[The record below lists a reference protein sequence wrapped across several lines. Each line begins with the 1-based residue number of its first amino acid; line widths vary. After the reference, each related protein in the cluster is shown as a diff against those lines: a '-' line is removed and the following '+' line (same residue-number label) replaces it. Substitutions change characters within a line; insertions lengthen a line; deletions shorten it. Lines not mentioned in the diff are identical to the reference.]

1 MTASVLGMLM
11 CALAGLG
18 ISALIL
24 PQASF
29 SRHAPGMVA
38 VGYLLGTGLVALL
51 QFLPPIFGLQF
62 HPWRIFTVLGV
73 TATGCALACLL
84 RRGSLWSLPKG
95 SIAAQAKEWIV
106 LTALVLV
113 VVIVAWHLMDEAVSR
128 PIFPWDAWSAW
139 SVKAKVW
146 LGLGHYVDFVSFNEW
161 LEAGDPQLYV
171 NEAWRYPEGLALYQ
185 LWLTQL
191 NGTWDDRV
199 AMLPWLGMWVAA
211 NLAFYHGMRALDAGR
226 VFSIGA
232 VLVVLTTPIIAV
244 QIALPGYMDVWLGVC
259 LLSATVWAAVFLRDS
274 CWRNAAIALLVLAL
288 AVAIKLE
295 GSLWAAVVLAS
306 VGMARLS
313 ERGRQR
319 VYLALPVLILVWLV
333 AGGFSFEIFGTPI
346 IVTRDLIN
354 LPYIG
359 RVALSVSNPTPA
371 LTQAF
376 FVLPNWNLLW
386 YILPFA
392 VIVALRGLD
401 KTPLRPMFIAFGLFG
416 AGFLVLV
423 FYFTHAS
430 MWVQSMTASNRL
442 ALQFVLPLS
451 LWLSVGIHQ
460 YAYARPDS
468 AST

>member
-1 MTASVLGMLM
+1 MIASILGMLM
-11 CALAGLG
+11 CTLAGLG
-18 ISALIL
+18 VTGVIL
-24 PQASF
+24 PKGSIA
-29 SRHAPGMVA
+29 RHAPGMVA

-51 QFLPPIFGLQF
+51 QFLPPVFGLQF
-62 HPWRIFTVLGV
+62 HPWRIFAVLGV
-73 TATGCALACLL
+73 ITVGCAVASFL
-84 RRGSLWSLPKG
+84 RRGSLRSLLKVPV
-95 SIAAQAKEWIV
+95 AVEAREWAV
-106 LTALVLV
+106 FTVLVLV
-113 VVIVAWHLMDEAVSR
+113 MAMVAWHLMDEAVSR

-171 NEAWRYPEGLALYQ
+171 NEAWRYPEGIALYQ

-199 AMLPWLGMWVAA
+199 AVLPWTGMWIAA
-211 NLAFYHGMRALDAGR
+211 NLAFYHGMRALDASR
-226 VFSIGA
+226 VFSVGA
-232 VLVVLTTPIIAV
+232 GLVVLTTPIIAV

-259 LLSATVWAAVFLRDS
+259 LLSATIWSAVFLRDG
-274 CWRNAAIALLVLAL
+274 CWRSAAIALLVLAL

-306 VGMARLS
+306 VGMAKLTD
-313 ERGRQR
+313 RGRQR
-319 VYLALPVLILVWLV
+319 VYVALPVLILVWLV
-333 AGGFSFEIFGTPI
+333 SGGFSFEIFGTPI
-346 IVTRDLIN
+346 IVTRDLID

-371 LTQAF
+371 LTKAF

-386 YILPFA
+386 YALPFA
-392 VIVALRGLD
+392 VIVTLRGLD
-401 KTPLRPMFIAFGLFG
+401 KTPVRPMFIAFGLFG

-451 LWLSVGIHQ
+451 LWLSVGVYQ

-468 AST
+468 ASA